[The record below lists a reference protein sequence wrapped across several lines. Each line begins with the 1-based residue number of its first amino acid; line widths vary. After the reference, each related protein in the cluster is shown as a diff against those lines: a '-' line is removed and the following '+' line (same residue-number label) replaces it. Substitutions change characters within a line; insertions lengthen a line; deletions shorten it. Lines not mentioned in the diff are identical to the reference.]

1 MCSARTVN
9 ATMDLLIQQMVSSIT
24 EVDGRIAI
32 EKALQWLMRECDCE
46 RAMFYQFKG
55 SLLMSIVTI
64 NIDDRWEDAFERRH
78 LFAEDPIIRHMR
90 NGLGFVDWRD
100 AYRHYTPPSGYEQLV
115 DACGLLPALSYG
127 YSSQSHGV
135 SGVTS
140 VCTLNA
146 MQRPLMT
153 QDRYLITSLMPVL
166 HMVGRGAPFRSR
178 GLTGK
183 ELEILQWAREGKT
196 AWEIALIREVSEST
210 IKYHFKT
217 IYGKLGVANRAQAV
231 GEALC
236 RGLIR

>member
-9 ATMDLLIQQMVSSIT
+9 KTMDQLIQQMVSSIT

-32 EKALQWLMRECDCE
+32 ENALQWLMRECDCE

-55 SLLMSIVTI
+55 SLLLTFVTVDV
-64 NIDDRWEDAFERRH
+64 DDYWGDTFEREH
-78 LFAEDPIIRHMR
+78 LVSEDPVIRYYRNHM
-90 NGLGFVDWRD
+90 GFVEWRE
-100 AYRHYTPPSGYEQLV
+100 AFRHYTPPCGYEEVVETCQ
-115 DACGLLPALSYG
+115 LLPALSYG
-127 YSSQSHGV
+127 YSSHSRGV
-135 SGVTS
+135 NGVTS

-146 MQRPLMT
+146 MQRGLTT

-166 HMVGRGAPFRSR
+166 HMVGRGTRFRSR

>member
-24 EVDGRIAI
+24 EVNGRVAI
-32 EKALQWLMRECDCE
+32 ENALQWLMRECDSD

-55 SLLMSIVTI
+55 SLLLTFVTVDV
-64 NIDDRWEDAFERRH
+64 DDHWEDTFEREN
-78 LFAEDPIIRHMR
+78 LVSEDPVIRYYR
-90 NGLGFVDWRD
+90 NNMGFVEWRD
-100 AYRHYTPPSGYEQLV
+100 AFRRYTPPCGYEDVV

-127 YSSQSHGV
+127 YTSHSRGAN
-135 SGVTS
+135 GVTS

-146 MQRPLMT
+146 MQRSLMT
-153 QDRYLITSLMPVL
+153 QDKYLITSLMPVL
-166 HMVGRGAPFRSR
+166 HMVGRGTRFRSR

-217 IYGKLGVANRAQAV
+217 IYAKLGVANRAQAV

>member
-32 EKALQWLMRECDCE
+32 EKALQWLMRECDSE

-55 SLLMSIVTI
+55 SLLLTFVTI
-64 NIDDRWEDAFERRH
+64 NIDDRWETTFERQH
-78 LFAEDPIIRHMR
+78 LFSEDPVIRYMR
-90 NGLGFVDWRD
+90 NSLGFVDWRD
-100 AYRHYTPPSGYEQLV
+100 AFRQYTPPCGYDEV
-115 DACGLLPALSYG
+115 VEACGLLPALSYG

-135 SGVTS
+135 NDVTS
-140 VCTLNA
+140 VCTLSA
-146 MQRPLMT
+146 LQRPLTT

-166 HMVGRGAPFRSR
+166 HMVGRGTRFRSR